1 MNIYFVSFLNICV
14 KKSAEQ
20 YHDLE
25 EEIEHEDIRDPDL
38 VIFAK
43 KKWAS
48 LRYSFE
54 FVLKLLQRLYSRL
67 RIYSGSCQVNS
78 LSFITVD
85 TFKLFRR
92 KKA

>member
-1 MNIYFVSFLNICV
+1 ME
-14 KKSAEQ
+14 EQ
-20 YHDLE
+20 
-25 EEIEHEDIRDPDL
+25 IKHEDIRDPDL

-67 RIYSGSCQVNS
+67 RIYSGSCQVYS
-78 LSFITVD
+78 LSFIILLSNHPGGR
-85 TFKLFRR
+85 KLKGRH
-92 KKA
+92 